1 MDVNVRFC
9 VGLLLVAV
17 VALSM
22 AVVHSTW
29 LLVPV
34 LTAVSSWV
42 AYQAAVR
49 AAIAYGHQLHVAFDL
64 HRFDLLRGLYYPLLV
79 DPTQE

>member
-1 MDVNVRFC
+1 
-9 VGLLLVAV
+9 
-17 VALSM
+17 
-22 AVVHSTW
+22 
-29 LLVPV
+29 V

-42 AYQAAVR
+42 AHQAAVR

-64 HRFDLLRGLYYPLLV
+64 HRFDLLRGLHYPLPA